1 MEVDRKHGIGVRKM
15 IDPID
20 LAKDVIAEMK
30 RTNEKTIY
38 VGSVLNLSPSGKY
51 YMPWACSNVTE
62 EEAEEDAEWWETF
75 EGELEKHGIWIESGE
90 GDPVDVFAVME

>member
-62 EEAEEDAEWWETF
+62 EEAEEDEEWWNEFENELTKYGAWAETY
-75 EGELEKHGIWIESGE
+75 E
-90 GDPVDVFAVME
+90 GDPLDVLVVR

>member
-30 RTNEKTIY
+30 RTNEKQ
-38 VGSVLNLSPSGKY
+38 S
-51 YMPWACSNVTE
+51 MWAQS
-62 EEAEEDAEWWETF
+62 
-75 EGELEKHGIWIESGE
+75 
-90 GDPVDVFAVME
+90 